1 MHTYKT
7 YLAGPITGLS
17 FNGANDWREEVISSL
32 PPHIIALSPLRG
44 KEYLAQETSLK
55 DSYDMHVLS
64 TAKAIV
70 TRDRFDATRCDV
82 LFVNL
87 LGAKIVSIGT
97 VMEIAW
103 ADAHRIP
110 IILIME
116 KGNIHTHGMLMEV
129 SNYIVETLTEGIF
142 ILKSILTP

>member
-1 MHTYKT
+1 MHTYKV
-7 YLAGPITGLS
+7 YLAGPITGLT
-17 FNGANDWREEVISSL
+17 FDGATNWRTQVISAL
-32 PPHIIALSPLRG
+32 PPHIVGLSPLRG
-44 KEYLAQETSLK
+44 KEYLEKEAAVK
-55 DSYDMHVLS
+55 DSYDMHALS
-64 TAKAIV
+64 TKKAIV

-87 LGAKIVSIGT
+87 LGAEIVSIGT

-110 IILIME
+110 IILVME
-116 KGNIHTHGMLMEV
+116 EGNIHTHGMLIEV
-129 SNYIVETLTEGIF
+129 AGYVVGSLTEGLF